1 MKGSKSHYTFP
12 QPSSVQRPQAAII
25 FNLVIPLI
33 ISITKTILFV
43 PWSTMA
49 QFLQISA
56 NSQKSKL
63 SEEAFA
69 RLILPTYQK
78 SFQ

>member
-25 FNLVIPLI
+25 FVIPLI